1 MVEPAKHR
9 TSGAWRLALDR
20 RTFAAVGE
28 RELLH
33 LLEMPTLLAAPMGPH
48 YCRQA
53 LIWNDRLLPALDL
66 AAWLHH
72 APEPEPWLLAGI
84 VAGLPHPGG
93 EPEFAALRLAAIPTR
108 QSVTDA
114 LACAL
119 PMQPAG
125 WRSLAWACFRCD
137 GQPAPILDLAHI
149 LSGGLLA
156 AQPSGC

>member
-1 MVEPAKHR
+1 MVEPAEHR
-9 TSGAWRLALDR
+9 TSSAWRLALDR
-20 RTFAAVGE
+20 RTFAAIGE

-114 LACAL
+114 FACAL